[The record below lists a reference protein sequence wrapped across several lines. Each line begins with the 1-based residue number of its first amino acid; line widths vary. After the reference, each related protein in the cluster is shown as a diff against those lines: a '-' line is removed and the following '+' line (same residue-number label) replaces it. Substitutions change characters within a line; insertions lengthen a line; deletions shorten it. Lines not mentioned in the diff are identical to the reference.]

1 MQDQEKKF
9 LGTILY
15 VFMLVVMFTAGV
27 LYQFRYSLL
36 PVTPEV
42 IEVTKLIE
50 IPSVIETT
58 RVIEIEKDCPVV
70 KTDSKA
76 GWFK

>member
-9 LGTILY
+9 LGGILY
-15 VFMLVVMFTAGV
+15 VGMLLVCFAGGIA
-27 LYQFRYSLL
+27 YQFKYSVL
-36 PVTPEV
+36 PVAQQV

-50 IPSVIETT
+50 VPSVIETT
-58 RVIEIEKDCPVV
+58 KVVEVQKDCPVV
-70 KTDSKA
+70 KADIKQ

>member
-9 LGTILY
+9 LGSILY
-15 VFMLVVMFTAGV
+15 VFMLVVMFIAGV
-27 LYQFRYSLL
+27 LYQFRYSVL

-50 IPSVIETT
+50 VPSVIETT
-58 RVIEIEKDCPVV
+58 KVVEIEKECPVV
-70 KTDSKA
+70 PTTDK